1 MQLISGNTALKN
13 QRLDNLSKEVA
24 DLKESM
30 ELIQEESQGKFNKLN
45 EKYPQ

>member
-1 MQLISGNTALKN
+1 MQLISGNTALAN

-30 ELIQEESQGKFNKLN
+30 ELISEGKFNKLN